1 MDTWALRVAATVNR
15 RHFSTHTVSS
25 ASLYGICGVFWERN
39 EDSGYNA
46 SVYFIHFYV
55 RRSELL
61 DDTVRLWTSRCPQV
75 SLENEA
81 WQRIM
86 TAGRQRREPI
96 SFRVSDTPVNRGLD
110 GSFYRT
116 IMSCC
121 SSIIDHMSADC
132 ARWWRAQAID
142 ALMAVLIAAAVLAA
156 LVATSGNYALVFDEA
171 FTVDRELTLAQWFTM
186 VIEPPPGTSR
196 SEFFSPEALESY
208 WRFSRAEPD
217 GHPPFYALLGL
228 AGWQI
233 TQAWLDPLTSY
244 RIGPMVLTA
253 ATCGLIYWFL
263 AGRRGRLPGLAAA
276 LLVVFTP
283 RTFAHAH
290 YAHYDMPVTCLWL
303 LAQIAFL
310 KSLQSVRWI
319 VVFGV
324 LLGLAA
330 GTKLTGWFAA
340 VPPLCWWFLYEG
352 IPLARGLRRRITFD
366 GRLRVF
372 APVLPLRFSATRALI
387 LGIPLA
393 ALTLYAIQPAWWRAP
408 IWGIER
414 FLVSNLT
421 REKSVPVTS
430 FYLGTVYRF
439 ALPWHNTLVLTAVIT
454 PALVGALGLLG
465 IGATLAR
472 VRSAPD
478 ELIWVLSWLVLMIV
492 RALPNAPGHDVER
505 LILPSLASLSI
516 LAGFGV
522 GYLSDCLR
530 YGRVAIVAPLVVA
543 LAMGECVLGIVQ
555 TYPYNLSYYN
565 VAVGGLR
572 GAERLGFDETYY
584 CETFGPEFL
593 DWVRQQSL
601 REPVELFFP
610 LGLLNIIILRHW
622 GSFPPGVHVMN
633 LDPATHP
640 YHVLQRNRG
649 IYDPKDWWLERN
661 GHPVFTIARQGVDLL
676 RVYAFKELEQAIAA
690 TRNEPGVLKSSVR
703 PRWSLPR

>member
-1 MDTWALRVAATVNR
+1 
-15 RHFSTHTVSS
+15 
-25 ASLYGICGVFWERN
+25 
-39 EDSGYNA
+39 
-46 SVYFIHFYV
+46 
-55 RRSELL
+55 
-61 DDTVRLWTSRCPQV
+61 
-75 SLENEA
+75 
-81 WQRIM
+81 
-86 TAGRQRREPI
+86 
-96 SFRVSDTPVNRGLD
+96 
-110 GSFYRT
+110 
-116 IMSCC
+116 MSCC
-121 SSIIDHMSADC
+121 SSIMDHMGDDRAC
-132 ARWWRAQAID
+132 CWRTQAID
-142 ALMAVLIAAAVLAA
+142 ALMAVLIAAAVLVV

-171 FTVDRELTLAQWFTM
+171 FTVDRELTLAQWFTR
-186 VIEPPPGTSR
+186 VVEPPPGMSR
-196 SEFFSPEALESY
+196 SDFFSPGTLESY

-228 AGWQI
+228 AGWQLAH
-233 TQAWLDPLTSY
+233 AWLDPLTSY
-244 RIGPMVLTA
+244 RIGPMALTA

-263 AGRRGRLPGLAAA
+263 ASRRGRLVGLAAA
-276 LLVVFTP
+276 LFFVFTP

-303 LAQIAFL
+303 LAQAAFL
-310 KSLQSVRWI
+310 KSLQSARWI

-330 GTKLTGWFAA
+330 GTKLTGWFAV
-340 VPPLCWWFLYEG
+340 VPPLCWCSLYEG
-352 IPLARGLRRRITFD
+352 IPLARELRRRVAFD
-366 GRLRVF
+366 GRPSVF
-372 APVLPLRFSATRALI
+372 APALPIKFSATRALI
-387 LGIPLA
+387 LGILLA

-439 ALPWHNTLVLTAVIT
+439 ALPWHNTLVLTAVTT
-454 PALVGALGLLG
+454 PALVVVLGLLG

-472 VRSAPD
+472 VRSAHD
-478 ELIWVLSWLVLMIV
+478 EPIWVLSWSVLMIV

-516 LAGFGV
+516 LAGLGV
-522 GYLSDCLR
+522 GYLVDRLGH
-530 YGRVAIVAPLVVA
+530 GRLAIVTPLVVA

-565 VAVGGLR
+565 VTVGGLP
-572 GAERLGFDETYY
+572 GAERLGFDQTYY
-584 CETFGPEFL
+584 CETLGPEFL

-622 GSFPPGVHVMN
+622 GSFPHGVNVMN

-640 YHVLQRNRG
+640 YHVLQRNKG

-661 GHPVFTIARQGVDLL
+661 GHPVFAIARQGVDLV
-676 RVYAFKELEQAIAA
+676 RVYSYKELEQAMAA
-690 TRNEPGVLKSSVR
+690 TRNEPSVLKSSVR
-703 PRWSLPR
+703 PSWGFPR